1 LEPDSDPMDLSNL
14 SLRAFIYRAK
24 EDAQALIGPSSWNQA
39 LQSPYKDRWLQ
50 AIFSEF
56 QQLLL
61 ADTFKFVPYN
71 TIPRGKR
78 VLKNRLVL
86 KVKLNAENKPY
97 KYKARL
103 VVKGFMQEEGLDYK
117 ETFASTS
124 IPPT

>member
-1 LEPDSDPMDLSNL
+1 MPYSD
-14 SLRAFIYRAK
+14 
-24 EDAQALIGPSSWNQA
+24 
-39 LQSPYKDRWLQ
+39 
-50 AIFSEF
+50 
-56 QQLLL
+56 
-61 ADTFKFVPYN
+61 V
-71 TIPRGKR
+71 PRGRK

-86 KVKLNAENKPY
+86 KVKLDSQNKPY